1 MDLLWHK
8 VSEKEKEEIRKQAK
22 RIMGDFSKKLDE
34 VKSEIKDSGKDEM
47 NFGREEGGKTAEID
61 RKVMFENAT
70 KKNKDFIIA
79 EKGEW

>member
-8 VSEKEKEEIRKQAK
+8 VSEEEREEIRKQAK
-22 RIMGDFSKKLDE
+22 RIINDFSKKLDE
-34 VKSEIKDSGKDEM
+34 VKGEIKDNGKNGD
-47 NFGREEGGKTAEID
+47 NSGREEGGKTAEID
-61 RKVMFENAT
+61 RETMFENAP